1 MRQYIFHICVVLM
14 FFMVLTPPVSAQGVP
29 VTPGIDLSS
38 SIQSP
43 SPGQNITI
51 SAKSYNT
58 DLNSTTLIWSINGTE
73 IKRGV
78 GATTLNTTAP
88 LAGKI
93 NNVSVTAIA
102 LDGTRLTG
110 SLSLGS
116 GSVDL
121 IIESDG
127 YVPALFLGKVHPTY
141 ENKIKV
147 IAIPHMTQTNGTEYD
162 PNTLIYEWRKNETIL
177 ENQSGYG
184 KSSLTLEGSLI
195 PRVFTVSVTV
205 KNRSGEN
212 FVNGLITISPEQSS
226 LGMYVDDPLYGP
238 LFNKAIINQINLG
251 SQRESA
257 VIATPYGFNVSPT
270 GNVSYEWTIN
280 GSIRSD
286 LLKNQSIIIRSPE
299 GTTGSSNISLKVK
312 NSRNILQ
319 TAIGGFNVSFS
330 PARGQNKPEVT
341 F

>member
-14 FFMVLTPPVSAQGVP
+14 FFMVSTPPVSAQGVQ
-29 VTPGIDLSS
+29 VTPGIDLSP

-51 SAKSYNT
+51 SAKSYNS
-58 DLNSTTLIWSINGTE
+58 DLNSATLIWFINGTE
-73 IKRGV
+73 TKRGV

-102 LDGTRLTG
+102 LDGTKITG
-110 SLSLGS
+110 SLSLSS

-141 ENKIKV
+141 ENKVKI
-147 IAIPHMTQTNGTEYD
+147 IAIPHITQTNGTEYD
-162 PNTLIYEWRKNETIL
+162 PSTLIYDWSKNETIL

-184 KSSLTLEGSLI
+184 KSSLTLDGSLI

-205 KNRSGEN
+205 RTRNGEN
-212 FVNGLITISPEQSS
+212 LVNGLITISPEQSS
-226 LGMYVDDPLYGP
+226 LGMYIDDPLYGP
-238 LFNKAIINQINLG
+238 LFNKAVINQINLG

-257 VIATPYGFNVSPT
+257 VIGIPYGFNILST

-280 GSIRSD
+280 GNLRPD
-286 LLKNQSIIIRSPE
+286 LLTNQSIILRAPD

-319 TAIGGFNVSFS
+319 TATGGFNVSFS
-330 PARGQNKPEVT
+330 PTREQSKPEVT